1 MGCWGMD
8 RMGVTDGSKNFVEE
22 FDHVAPLPRESLGE
36 LIDDRQDLKALSIM
50 TGYLLGSRPKWD
62 VVALTNVL
70 SRSTMRLQFL
80 AKE

>member
-8 RMGVTDGSKNFVEE
+8 RMGVTKFCQGLVKE
-22 FDHVAPLPRESLGE
+22 FNHVAPLPRESLGE
-36 LIDDRQDLKALSIM
+36 LIDDRQDVKALSIM
-50 TGYLLGSRPKWD
+50 TGYLLGSRPKWN

-70 SRSTMRLQFL
+70 SRSTLRLQFP